1 MSVFKLAQQSLLSAG
16 SCIWAENSKPERDLN
31 SFPESNALETVRDH
45 VSTKMVQE
53 FTLQT
58 GFRPADFE
66 GARPTFESWIF
77 DRLQNLVHPRINR
90 GAILH

>member
-1 MSVFKLAQQSLLSAG
+1 MSVFELAQKSLFSEG
-16 SCIWAENSKPERDLN
+16 NCIWAENSKPEHDLN
-31 SFPESNALETVRDH
+31 PLPESNPLETICGDM
-45 VSTKMVQE
+45 STEMVQE
-53 FTLQT
+53 FTLKT
-58 GFRPADFE
+58 GFRPTDFE